1 MSTGEKI
8 TPEQG
13 WLLQREGAVAWLRV
27 AFAVVA
33 VLVIQLNPESVARF
47 PELSFFSLGTFLLY
61 SSTVLYF
68 IERKR
73 STSSPIS
80 VLTTAL
86 DVLWIAVIVFSTG
99 GTRTP
104 FFFYYSFPVIT
115 ASVRWGLRGSIPV
128 ALVGVGIYGIIRLT
142 LAAEAMEAPIG
153 IDTILIRSLYLLLLA
168 GIFGYISEFEKKQ
181 NERLLALSKTAAQ
194 VATLQERRRI
204 MYELHDGIL
213 QSLATLI
220 LRLEGCRGRL
230 LKTQTEL
237 AEEIESVENL
247 TRDSMNEIRRF
258 LAGKDSQPIA
268 SGMLMDKL
276 REELRF
282 LHEGLGFD
290 VILESQPENLTLPA
304 VIERET
310 YYVLREALTNV
321 TRHSHASRVQ
331 IQLEQMNGTLK
342 GSLTDDGVGF
352 NQKNLG
358 TENGFGLRGMQ
369 LRMNKLGGKL
379 LVESSPGY
387 GTKLSFVVPTA
398 VPAELSN

>member
-1 MSTGEKI
+1 MATVEKI

-13 WLLQREGAVAWLRV
+13 WLLQRERAVAWLRV

-33 VLVIQLNPESVARF
+33 VFVIQLNPERVARF

-68 IERKR
+68 TRKR

-86 DVLWIAVIVFSTG
+86 DVVWIAVIVFSTG

-128 ALVGVGIYGIIRLT
+128 ALVGVGLYGIIRLT

-181 NERLLALSKTAAQ
+181 NDRLLALSKTAAQ
-194 VATLQERRRI
+194 AATLQERRRI

-247 TRDSMNEIRRF
+247 TRDSMNEIRQF

-268 SGMLMDKL
+268 SGMLIDKL

-282 LHEGLGFD
+282 LQESLGLD

-321 TRHSHASRVQ
+321 TRHSHASRVE
-331 IQLEQMNGTLK
+331 IQLEQVNGTLK

-352 NQKNLG
+352 NQKNLR
-358 TENGFGLRGMQ
+358 TENGIGLSGMQ
-369 LRMNKLGGKL
+369 QRMNKLGGEL

-387 GTKLSFVVPTA
+387 GTKVSFVVPTA
-398 VPAELSN
+398 VPVELSN